1 MTYVTVRGKRY
12 RRCEPVWGSC
22 RLKEGHKGQHDAY
35 ARGGK
40 RRLPPKVVTIKGR
53 PVGNASAKS
62 LTAIARIGEKY
73 SAALIR
79 LAKQ

>member
-1 MTYVTVRGKRY
+1 MSKTVTK
-12 RRCEPVWGSC
+12 S
-22 RLKEGHKGQHDAY
+22 
-35 ARGGK
+35 
-40 RRLPPKVVTIKGR
+40 LPPKVVTIKGR

-62 LTAIARIGEKY
+62 LTVIARSGEKY